1 MFAVLASRVTDTIAD
16 IMKPEASMSHT
27 PFFLFLTLGTA
38 LLPNAVAQEK
48 TRQDTAVIRQTA
60 EHFLRT
66 QAGALG
72 ETTIQV
78 GRVDSRLNLP
88 ACTAPQAFL
97 PQGSRAWGK
106 TTVGVRCTAPAPWT
120 VYVAATVRVTGDYV
134 VAAVPLT
141 QGQPITASDVA
152 MIKGDLTALPAGVVT
167 DLSMAVGRTAAG
179 TIAVGMPLRQ
189 DALRSQQ
196 AVHQGQVVR
205 LVSSGPGF
213 RVSVE
218 GRALTNA
225 GEGQMAQAKTPAGNV
240 VSGIARLGGVM
251 EVSY

>member
-1 MFAVLASRVTDTIAD
+1 MAY
-16 IMKPEASMSHT
+16 T
-27 PFFLFLTLGTA
+27 PFLFFLVLGPA
-38 LLPNAVAQEK
+38 LLPGALAQGK
-48 TRQDTAVIRQTA
+48 ARQDTAVIRQVA
-60 EHFLRT
+60 EEFLRA
-66 QAGALG
+66 QAGAIG

-78 GRVDSRLNLP
+78 GRVDTRLNLP
-88 ACTAPQAFL
+88 ACAEPQAFL

-120 VYVAATVRVTGDYV
+120 VYVTAAVRITGSYV
-134 VAAVPLT
+134 VAAAPLAH
-141 QGQPITASDVA
+141 GQAITPSDVA
-152 MIKGDLTALPAGVVT
+152 MIRGDLTALPAGVVT
-167 DLSMAVGRTAAG
+167 DLSIAVGRTAAA

-196 AVHQGQVVR
+196 AVQQGQVVR

-225 GEGQMAQAKTPAGNV
+225 GEGQVAQAKTPAGNV